1 VSIVESELAQ
11 EIVKLR
17 PGDHLCLFYEKDPRE
32 QMPALVPFI
41 QDGLSRDEQFVYIAD
56 DQTVG
61 DLEVQLQQ
69 NGINVGQECER
80 GALKLWTRR
89 EWRQPGELSSER
101 KSRQV
106 LQYIHEA
113 SQAGFK
119 GCRFAVEMTWAL
131 GPDIGADEL
140 EHWEAMINT
149 IFVPGFSGRIACQ
162 YNRSRLSPETILAAL
177 HTHPLA
183 ILGDHVYPN
192 WFYEAP
198 LILDGNAKS
207 STARVEWMFSVLQR
221 ARSAQKERDELIEK
235 RADLAEAER
244 TKDALAKSNEE
255 LEQRVKERTLELE
268 LANRALRNEMEE
280 QKKLE
285 KQLWQSQKMES
296 IGTLAGGIAHEFNN
310 ILNIIKGYTLLIRQS
325 PSVNENV
332 TEKVNVIEE
341 TVERGAHGVRQLL
354 TLARRTESCLV
365 LSNPNDLVS
374 ELSKLLKQTFPKTI
388 DVTLELDAKLP
399 SLWVDPN
406 QINQALLNL
415 SVNARDAMA
424 GGGKLT
430 LKTLLAEGSKVQ
442 DPAATAGPYACIE
455 VKDTG
460 SGMDEAV
467 RNRIFEP
474 FFTTKRVGKGSG
486 LGLAIVYGIVKNHNG
501 FVDVDS
507 EVGRGTSFRLYF
519 PMARSEEK
527 PAVDETPKKEES
539 PPRRANSSATV
550 LVVEDEEKLVYL
562 LRKALLRNQYHV
574 LVASD
579 GAQAIDLYHRR
590 KQDIGVVLLDI
601 GLPKIAGL
609 DVILRMKE
617 ENPNVKVIVASGYI
631 DPGFKSKM
639 QRAGVQGFIEKPY
652 NPDDVVRVLCA
663 SLESLPRQLDA
674 SASDETPRL

>member
-1 VSIVESELAQ
+1 MSIVESELAQ

-310 ILNIIKGYTLLIRQS
+310 ILNIIKGYTLLIRQN

-430 LKTLLAEGSKVQ
+430 LKTLLAEGSKVR

-460 SGMDEAV
+460 SGMDEMV

-501 FVDVDS
+501 FIDVDS

-663 SLESLPRQLDA
+663 SLESSPRQLDA

>member
-1 VSIVESELAQ
+1 MAESELTQ
-11 EIVKLR
+11 EILNLR

-56 DQTVG
+56 DQTVE
-61 DLEVQLQQ
+61 DLEGQLQQ
-69 NGINVGQECER
+69 SGINVGQECDR

-113 SQAGFK
+113 SQSGFK

-131 GPDIGADEL
+131 GPDISADEL

-149 IFVPGFSGRIACQ
+149 IFVPGVSGRIACQ

-221 ARSAQKERDELIEK
+221 ARTAQKERDELIEK
-235 RADLAEAER
+235 RAALAAAER
-244 TKDALAKSNEE
+244 SKDALAKSNEE
-255 LEQRVKERTLELE
+255 LEQRVKERTAELE
-268 LANRALRNEMEE
+268 LASRALRNEMEE

-296 IGTLAGGIAHEFNN
+296 VGTLAGGIAHEFNN
-310 ILNIIKGYTLLIRQS
+310 ILNIIKGYTLLIRQN
-325 PSVNENV
+325 PSVDENV
-332 TEKVNVIEE
+332 TENVNIIEE
-341 TVERGAHGVRQLL
+341 TVERGAYGVRQLL
-354 TLARRTESCLV
+354 TLARKTESCLA

-399 SLWVDPN
+399 SIWVDPN

-415 SVNARDAMA
+415 SVNARDALA
-424 GGGKLT
+424 GGGRLT
-430 LKTLLAEGSKVQ
+430 LKTLLVEGGNVQ

-460 SGMDEAV
+460 SGMDPAV

-474 FFTTKRVGKGSG
+474 FFTTKGVGKGTG
-486 LGLAIVYGIVKNHNG
+486 LGLAIVYGIVRNHNG
-501 FVDVDS
+501 FIDVDS

-527 PAVDETPKKEES
+527 PAVDETPKREVS
-539 PPRRANSSATV
+539 PPRRPNGGATV
-550 LVVEDEEKLVYL
+550 LVVEDEEKMVYL
-562 LRKALLRNQYHV
+562 LRKALLRNEYNV

-579 GAQAIDLYHRR
+579 GEQAIDLYHRR
-590 KQDIGVVLLDI
+590 KQDIAVVLLDI

-631 DPGFKSKM
+631 DPDFKSRM

-652 NPDDVVRVLCA
+652 NPDAVVRMLCA
-663 SLESLPRQLDA
+663 SLESSPRQLNA
-674 SASDETPRL
+674 CASDETPRL